1 MNKVVLIIT
10 SSIDETVD
18 YIIEK
23 YKKVSFFRLNVDFI
37 GKYRFKIN
45 EYGWQ
50 ITEDNRTITN
60 KSVYSIYYRKPLL
73 PKINEYSQEYA
84 FVAQKDIVAF
94 INGLADSFGGRVL
107 SRPYLLRKAENK
119 VFQLIVAQEFNFK
132 LPGSI
137 ITNNISDLENFFNA
151 KSIIKPISIGKVT
164 FANKCNLHTTA
175 ILKKYDSDIC
185 VTPVYVQKYINKK
198 YEVRIT
204 IIDNSCFAVAIKSVN
219 KVDWR
224 ISVLENE
231 YWQIECP
238 ESIELQCH
246 NILKKNN
253 LIFGAFDF
261 IVDPDDNWLFL
272 EFNPNGQWLW
282 LEKILGVNISG
293 NIVKYLSGTR

>member
-23 YKKVSFFRLNVDFI
+23 YKNVSFFRLNVDFI